1 MVLEDLDEA
10 LDLVERLE
18 NFRSNEDIDAG
29 LDGGGA
35 MLVAILNSVAIYR
48 HVHSEADG
56 ELGEFKPRAQ
66 SRIVSSV
73 CATFEFGRTNNH
85 NHEL

>member
-1 MVLEDLDEA
+1 
-10 LDLVERLE
+10 
-18 NFRSNEDIDAG
+18 
-29 LDGGGA
+29 
-35 MLVAILNSVAIYR
+35 MLVARLNSVAIYR

-66 SRIVSSV
+66 SRIVSSA

>member
-29 LDGGGA
+29 LDGWCYASG
-35 MLVAILNSVAIYR
+35 
-48 HVHSEADG
+48 
-56 ELGEFKPRAQ
+56 
-66 SRIVSSV
+66 
-73 CATFEFGRTNNH
+73 
-85 NHEL
+85 